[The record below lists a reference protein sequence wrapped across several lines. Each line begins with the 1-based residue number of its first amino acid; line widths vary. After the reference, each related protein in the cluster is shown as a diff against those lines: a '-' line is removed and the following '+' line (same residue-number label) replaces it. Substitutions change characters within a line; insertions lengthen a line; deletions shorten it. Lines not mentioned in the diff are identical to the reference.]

1 MRRLLP
7 LGAGAC
13 LAVAAACGGHH
24 ERSTARSPF
33 ATADSLRL
41 AHRMSEA
48 AVRYRALRD
57 SFAPLGD
64 TTALWR
70 AEVGL
75 SDAAIRLDRPDSAR
89 RGLETSRRLAGSD
102 PDRVG
107 RTLVEW
113 SIFYDRQGIFD
124 SALDA
129 ATRGRVLAQT
139 AHDSALEADA
149 DNALGRIHSL
159 TGHYHAALTDNE
171 RALALKRAVWGDTS
185 RAVAVELNELGIG
198 YRHLGRFADA
208 RRSLEEALAM
218 ERAHRHG
225 EGIARV
231 SSNLA
236 NVFVATG
243 DLDRALPLMQDALAR
258 AEALGLRRGAVYV
271 ANDLAD
277 LSARVGD
284 RGAARRYVMRA
295 LRLNADGFLV
305 YGRVQSLDVLARIEL
320 GDDQVA
326 RARVAVDSALAL
338 ADARGYG
345 RERVTGRVLRARVA
359 IARGDPTAA
368 MRWSDAAVRIADSLD
383 DPDAEEEALEAQG
396 AAREAAGRRA
406 ALDSY
411 RRAIAL
417 LESWRGRLAL
427 GDLRMGV
434 AQPRLGAYE
443 GAIRMLVRAGRFA
456 DAFDVSE
463 HARAR
468 VLLDLVAGHEAVA
481 PRSATERVRQRL
493 RERFDA
499 LGDAP
504 PAERAAREQELR
516 ALADSLTELEH
527 AEAMSPQGAE
537 RHPAPAS
544 LRAVQRGLLGVG
556 RAMFAV
562 FWGDR
567 DVYGWWITA
576 HAVRAARL
584 GPADSLGSR
593 VEFLRQALA
602 QSDRSGPSWTEASA
616 RVSAALLAPLHPDH
630 VRDLLVLADG
640 PLAYLPVEVLSPM
653 PGAPPLGTTTRITY
667 GPSAS
672 VLLAL
677 AHPGE
682 AAPSRALLAVGD
694 PEPHG
699 GLTAGVRVASLAP
712 LPFAAAEAR
721 EVAALFPRGS
731 DVLLERNATRARW
744 LALRPG
750 RYRYLHFAAHAR
762 VDDVH
767 PDRTAILL
775 ADGALDVRAVRHLDL
790 TADLVTLSAC
800 ESALG
805 RRVRGEGVIGLPFA
819 FLAAGARG
827 VVVTLWRVH
836 DREAADV
843 MHDFYAALRSGSSPA
858 DALLAVRR
866 AHAARGDPAAEWAA
880 FVLVGD

>member
-1 MRRLLP
+1 MS

-13 LAVAAACGGHH
+13 LVVVAACSGRHGR
-24 ERSTARSPF
+24 ETGRSPF

-41 AHRMSEA
+41 AHRMSA
-48 AVRYRALRD
+48 AAARYRVLRD
-57 SFAPLGD
+57 SFAGLGD
-64 TTALWR
+64 TAALWR

-75 SDAAIRLDRPDSAR
+75 SDASIRLDRPDSAR

-102 PDRVG
+102 PDRMG

-129 ATRGRVLAQT
+129 ATRGRVLAET
-139 AHDSALEADA
+139 AHDSALEGDA

-159 TGHYHAALTDNE
+159 TGHYHAALADNE

-185 RAVAVELNELGIG
+185 RGVAVELNELGIG
-198 YRHLGRFADA
+198 YRHLGRFAEA
-208 RRSLEEALAM
+208 RRSLEKALAL
-218 ERAHRHG
+218 ERRHHSG

-271 ANDLAD
+271 ANDLAG
-277 LSARVGD
+277 LYARVGNRD
-284 RGAARRYVMRA
+284 AARRYVARA
-295 LRLNADGFLV
+295 LRLNADGFLA
-305 YGRVQSLDVLARIEL
+305 YGRVQSLDALARIEL
-320 GDDQVA
+320 GDRHVA
-326 RARVAVDSALAL
+326 RASEAVDSALAL
-338 ADARGYG
+338 ADARGFG

-359 IARGDPTAA
+359 IARGDPAAA

-396 AAREAAGRRA
+396 AAREAAGRRS

-443 GAIRMLVRAGRFA
+443 GAIRMLVHAGRFA

-481 PRSATERVRQRL
+481 PRSAAERVRQRL

-504 PAERAAREQELR
+504 PGERAAREREVR
-516 ALADSLTELEH
+516 VLADSLTVLER
-527 AEAMSPQGAE
+527 AEAASPHGAE

-544 LRAVQRGLLGVG
+544 LEAVQRGLLGAGEG

-584 GPADSLGSR
+584 GSADSLASR
-593 VEFLRQALA
+593 VEFLRQAIS
-602 QSDRSGPSWTEASA
+602 QSGRSGPSWTEASA
-616 RVSAALLAPLHPDH
+616 RVSAALLAPLHPDP

-640 PLAYLPVEVLSPM
+640 PLAYLPVEVLSPT
-653 PGAPPLGTTTRITY
+653 PGAPPLGTTTRVTY

-677 AHPGE
+677 ARE
-682 AAPSRALLAVGD
+682 DETAPSRTMLAVGD
-694 PEPHG
+694 PEPRG
-699 GLTAGVRVASLAP
+699 GLAAEAHVASLAP

-721 EVAALFPRGS
+721 EVAALFPHGS
-731 DVLLERNATRARW
+731 DVLLERNATRAHW
-744 LALRPG
+744 LALRPA

-767 PDRTAILL
+767 PERTAILL
-775 ADGALDVRAVRHLDL
+775 ADGALDVRDVRHLDL
-790 TADLVTLSAC
+790 GADLVTLSAC

-843 MHDFYAALRSGSSPA
+843 MHDFYAALRAGSTPA
-858 DALLAVRR
+858 DALLSVRR
-866 AHAARGDPAAEWAA
+866 AHAARGDPAATWAA
-880 FVLVGD
+880 FVLVGE